1 MSLDLS
7 TRILPAPSGS
17 VLGHE
22 FRDHCQCEEP
32 PERRAPVSVGICG
45 RKKTALG
52 VLRWRF
58 RGCAEETCAKRN
70 RAEET
75 GKQGGTRWAYPQIQA
90 RRFRLVFF

>member
-32 PERRAPVSVGICG
+32 PERRAPSASAA
-45 RKKTALG
+45 RKKRPLAFCSGGFADAHRKRVQKETA
-52 VLRWRF
+52 RK
-58 RGCAEETCAKRN
+58 KREN
-70 RAEET
+70 RVEPAGRT
-75 GKQGGTRWAYPQIQA
+75 PKSKHVAFG
-90 RRFRLVFF
+90 